1 MLLEIDPFDQ
11 PNVQEAKDATRALL
25 DAYRRDGALPQPA
38 PLVAEPGIAAY
49 GDPKALGD
57 DPVTV
62 EGALR
67 ALVGTA
73 QPGDYFAILAY
84 LPADPAAVAS
94 LQGMR
99 QLMRDQVGLA
109 TTLGIGPRFLHST
122 GQLHKGG
129 PATGIFLQL
138 TAEPHRDL
146 PIPGW
151 QESFETLIAAQA
163 AGDLAALQGRG
174 RRVLRLHLA
183 DPEGG
188 LARLATMMQA
198 TLGEPAR
205 A

>member
-1 MLLEIDPFDQ
+1 M
-11 PNVQEAKDATRALL
+11 
-25 DAYRRDGALPQPA
+25 
-38 PLVAEPGIAAY
+38 AAY
-49 GDPKALGD
+49 GDAKALGD

-67 ALVGTA
+67 ALLGTA
-73 QPGDYFAILAY
+73 QPGDYFAFLAY
-84 LPADPAAVAS
+84 LPADPVAVEL
-94 LQGMR
+94 LQGLR
-99 QLMRDQVGLA
+99 ELVRDQAGVA
-109 TTLGIGPRFLHST
+109 TTLGFGPRFLHST

-138 TAEPHRDL
+138 TAEPQRDL

-151 QESFETLIAAQA
+151 QESFGTLIAAQA
-163 AGDLAALQGRG
+163 AGDLAALQQRG

-183 DPEGG
+183 DLEAGMT
-188 LARLATMMQA
+188 RLAAMMHA